1 MNHPAAIAVVTP
13 RDPAT
18 NLCAASASL
27 LLLLLLLLMDC
38 FSQQQQQRGWWWWW
52 WRVNEASIDSSSILE
67 VDFFINAFT
76 TTMFVRSFIFFFLSL
91 SLSNATH

>member
-27 LLLLLLLLMDC
+27 LLLLLLLMDC
-38 FSQQQQQRGWWWWW
+38 FLNNNNGEWWWW
-52 WRVNEASIDSSSILE
+52 WRVNEASIDSSSFLE

-76 TTMFVRSFIFFFLSL
+76 TTTFVRSFIFFSL
-91 SLSNATH
+91 SLF